1 MAATDQR
8 TTSDERFERI
18 APALRRRL
26 ADLVAK
32 NRLPGASAG
41 VVLDDALVWQGA
53 VGFADFDS
61 QRRPDSDTL
70 YRVASISK
78 TFTATAILQLR
89 DRGLLKLDDA
99 LVRYIPEFAAVRCH
113 HGTVEDVTLRRL
125 LSHRSGLI
133 SEGPFDYW
141 DSMRFPTMAEV
152 LARLPDTEVVLPPD
166 RGAKYS
172 NLAYALLGEVV
183 ARLSGEPYERYM
195 ERWIFAPLTMQAS
208 TFVPEVAER
217 GPLATGYAPH
227 PFEDRPEPSGHTYSN
242 GIAAAAGLYT
252 SVRDLARWLALQ
264 LSAGPPTVGFE
275 SAPLEPLDRQPPDPD
290 AGVVLDPR
298 TLDEMH
304 TPQTIDI
311 AWTAARCLGWFG
323 QRRGENV
330 YLGHGGSQHG
340 FITSIQ
346 FSRAQR
352 CGAIVLTNEGRH
364 AVAGQAANELLD
376 LVVEELKQGE
386 APSFAAPPAATP
398 PELKRFLGRY
408 ALKGWGTAQIEYRAG
423 ALRIAPLPPDIAALH
438 APSRLLPTDDP
449 LVYRVAQ
456 ERGAGELARFTEGA
470 DGSITGFRLSEFSYR
485 KLD

>member
-1 MAATDQR
+1 M
-8 TTSDERFERI
+8 TTAERIQASGDRLGRI
-18 APALRRRL
+18 APDLQRRL

-41 VVLDDALVWQGA
+41 IVLGDQLAWEGA
-53 VGFADFDS
+53 VGFADFAS
-61 QRRPDSDTL
+61 GRRPDSDTL

-78 TFTATAILQLR
+78 TFTATAIVQLR

-99 LVRYIPEFAAVRCH
+99 LVRFLPEFAAVTCR

-141 DSMRFPTMAEV
+141 DSMRFPTMAEI
-152 LARLPDTEVVLPPD
+152 LAHLPETEVVLPPD

-172 NLAYALLGEVV
+172 NLAYALLGEVI
-183 ARLSGEPYERYM
+183 ARLSGEPYEQYM
-195 ERWIFAPLTMQAS
+195 ERWIFAPLGMSAS
-208 TFVPEVAER
+208 TFVPELAER

-227 PFEDRPEPSGHTYSN
+227 PFEDRPEPSGHTPSN

-252 SVRDLARWLALQ
+252 SVRDLARWLSFELR
-264 LSAGPPTVGFE
+264 AGPPTVGFDA
-275 SAPLEPLDRQPPDPD
+275 APLEPLDRQPPDPD
-290 AGVVLDPR
+290 AGIVLDPR
-298 TLDEMH
+298 SLDEMH
-304 TPQTIDI
+304 TPQTMDLT
-311 AWTAARCLGWFG
+311 WTAARCLGWFG

-330 YLGHGGSQHG
+330 YVGHGGSQHG

-346 FSRAQR
+346 FCRAQR

-364 AVAGQAANELLD
+364 GVAGQAANELLD
-376 LVVEELKQGE
+376 LVVEELKKGE
-386 APSFAAPPAATP
+386 TPAFAAPPSATP

-408 ALKGWGTAQIEYRAG
+408 ALKTWGTIQIEYRDG
-423 ALRIAPLPPDIAALH
+423 FLRTAPLPPEIAALH
-438 APSRLLPTDDP
+438 APSRLLPTEDP

-456 ERGAGELARFTEGA
+456 ERGAGELARFTEA
-470 DGSITGFRLSEFSYR
+470 EDGSISGFRLSEFSYR